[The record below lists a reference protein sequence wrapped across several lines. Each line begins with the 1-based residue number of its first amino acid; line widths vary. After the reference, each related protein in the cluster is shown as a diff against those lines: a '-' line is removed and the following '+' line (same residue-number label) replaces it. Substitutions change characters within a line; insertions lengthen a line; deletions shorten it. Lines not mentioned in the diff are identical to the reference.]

1 MGCGIGAGMITD
13 SGREE
18 RRGEERTTKR
28 VALYARVST
37 VNHGQDPEVQLRELR
52 EFCQR
57 RRFEIAVEYVDKG
70 ISGSRERRPA
80 LDQLMVICR
89 KRLVD
94 AVVVYRYD
102 RFARSLRQLVLALE
116 EFRALGIDF
125 ISLHE
130 GGPGDHPRGV
140 RT

>member
-1 MGCGIGAGMITD
+1 MITD
-13 SGREE
+13 SGR
-18 RRGEERTTKR
+18 EERTTKR

-57 RRFEIAVEYVDKG
+57 RGFQIIEEFADRG

-80 LDQLMVICR
+80 VDQLMAICR

-102 RFARSLRQLVLALE
+102 RPTGPSKTPIPHAFTKSLSSSVHTLLWLVQIWMA
-116 EFRALGIDF
+116 
-125 ISLHE
+125 SQ
-130 GGPGDHPRGV
+130 
-140 RT
+140 